1 MYMYMYMF
9 IQKDTCAW
17 VCVPERPVL
26 ITWLR
31 EQRSP
36 NGTQPPLAWR
46 TSLQDSLASS
56 HGQIPL
62 VLRAQRAKPW
72 PVFGTAEKHKN
83 CLWVSLFPRD
93 LYPCS
98 ASPPHHCQ
106 AHSLYSQFH
115 RVFWLTKLAW
125 PRGNEAYFFVCFV
138 QSCFCLSCPVTTEK
152 MWLLDP
158 VVSSHHPLKQPW
170 ITVLRWHGGTAGIQA
185 QPQCGLTGFRCLFLY
200 GP

>member
-1 MYMYMYMF
+1 MF

-17 VCVPERPVL
+17 VRVSERPVL

-31 EQRSP
+31 EQRCP

-62 VLRAQRAKPW
+62 VLRGQRAKPW

-106 AHSLYSQFH
+106 AHSLYSQFLQ
-115 RVFWLTKLAW
+115 VFWLTKLAW
-125 PRGNEAYFFVCFV
+125 PRGNEAFLFVLYNHASVFLVLSPQRRCGCWILWLPPTTLWSSHGE
-138 QSCFCLSCPVTTEK
+138 QCLNGMEEQQEFKPSHS
-152 MWLLDP
+152 
-158 VVSSHHPLKQPW
+158 VVSQASDACSSMVLKRP
-170 ITVLRWHGGTAGIQA
+170 
-185 QPQCGLTGFRCLFLY
+185 
-200 GP
+200 